1 MNTIDLSQVP
11 PPRVLE
17 MPSFKALKAQRLAE
31 LQYLDPTFNALV
43 ESDPAMKLLAI
54 LVYRE
59 MVNIARFNSGILA
72 VLLAYAVGTDL
83 DQLGANYDVFRQVKT
98 PADDTT
104 IPPTAAVM
112 EDDDAYRRRIR
123 LSWYARN
130 TAGAI
135 QAYEYF
141 TLSADPSIVDAAA
154 YGPQESSAIPPGEV
168 HIYPLSS
175 EGDGTPSEE
184 LLQMVSDALN
194 AEYVRPLTDYV
205 SVLAPTVI
213 TYEVN
218 ATLIIA
224 DGPDADT
231 VADASEKAM
240 QRYADSV
247 HKIATDVSLA
257 GVYRALK
264 QPGVDDVQLD
274 SPLTTIPVGIGEV
287 SYCTAINLTV
297 KRGSDGIPDSSSS

>member
-11 PPRVLE
+11 PPRILE
-17 MPSFKALKAQRLAE
+17 MPKFKELKAKRLAE
-31 LQYLDPTFNALV
+31 LQYLDSSFNALV
-43 ESDPAMKLLAI
+43 ESDPAMKLLEI

-72 VLLAYAVGTDL
+72 VLLAYAKGSDL
-83 DQLGANYDVFRQVKT
+83 DQLGANYDVFRQIKT
-98 PADDTT
+98 PADNTT

-112 EDDDAYRRRIR
+112 ETDDAFRRRIR

-130 TAGAI
+130 TAGSI

-141 TLSADPSIVDAAA
+141 TLSADASIDDAQA
-154 YGPQESSAIPPGEV
+154 YGPQESADIQPGNV
-168 HIYPLSS
+168 HVYVLSS
-175 EGDGTPSEE
+175 EGDGTPSDEI
-184 LLQMVSDALN
+184 LQTVTDALN

-205 SVLAPTVI
+205 SVLAPSVI
-213 TYEVN
+213 TYEVT

-224 DGPDADT
+224 DGPDAGT
-231 VADASEKAM
+231 VKDAAENAM
-240 QRYADSV
+240 ERYAESV
-247 HKIATDVSLA
+247 HKIEADVSLA

-264 QPGVDDVQLD
+264 QPGVDDVLLE
-274 SPLTTIPVGIGEV
+274 SPLATIPVGIGEV

-297 KRGSDGIPDSSSS
+297 QRGSDVIPDSSSS

>member
-1 MNTIDLSQVP
+1 MNTIDISALP
-11 PPRVLE
+11 PPQVVE
-17 MPSFKALKAQRLAE
+17 MPEFQALLQQRIAE
-31 LQYLDPTFNALV
+31 LQFIDPTFDALV
-43 ESDPAMKLLAI
+43 ESDPAIKQLEI

-59 MVNIARFNSGILA
+59 MVNVARFNSGARA
-72 VLLAYAVGTDL
+72 VLLAYAKGTNL
-83 DQLGANYDVFRQVKT
+83 DQLGNNFDVPRQVVT

-104 IPPTAAVM
+104 IPPTEAEM
-112 EDDDAYRRRIR
+112 EDDDRYRLRIR

-130 TAGAI
+130 TAGSI

-141 TLSADPSIVDAAA
+141 TLSADPGITDAGV
-154 YGPQESSAIPPGEV
+154 YGPAESEDIPPGHV
-168 HIYPLSS
+168 HVYPLSS
-175 EGDGTPSEE
+175 DGEGTPSDA
-184 LLQMVSDALN
+184 LLQTVSDALN
-194 AEYVRPLTDYV
+194 EEYVRPLTDYV

-224 DGPDADT
+224 DGPDANT
-231 VADASEKAM
+231 VEDAAEKGM

-247 HKIATDVSLA
+247 HKIGTAVSLA

-274 SPLTTIPVGIGEV
+274 SPLATIPVGIGEV
-287 SYCTAINLTV
+287 SFCTGINLTV
-297 KRGSDGIPDSSSS
+297 VRGSDVPDTPAS